1 MKDLIEDTIKA
12 MEELEEMNKNSIQ
25 AEKKSETSNDSSE
38 KKVNNGDKKRKIQK
52 IFNILEHS
60 KTMKEIAMQHWQK

>member
-12 MEELEEMNKNSIQ
+12 IEELEEVNKNSTP

-38 KKVNNGDKKRKIQK
+38 KKVNKEGDKK
-52 IFNILEHS
+52 
-60 KTMKEIAMQHWQK
+60 

>member
-12 MEELEEMNKNSIQ
+12 MEDLEEVNKNSVP

-38 KKVNNGDKKRKIQK
+38 KKVNKGGKK
-52 IFNILEHS
+52 
-60 KTMKEIAMQHWQK
+60 